1 MDAKITLSFD
11 EKVIARAK
19 KFAEDNNISLS
30 RLAEYLFSKVTHAQ
44 YQGLEEIPIAGWVN
58 LLSEGKVE
66 YQTKPRGRKALKK
79 AYYKSRK

>member
-11 EKVIARAK
+11 EKVIAKAK

-30 RLAEYLFSKVTHAQ
+30 RLTEYLYSKITHGQ
-44 YQGLEEIPIAGWVN
+44 YQDLEEIPIADWVN
-58 LLSEGKVE
+58 LLAEGKVE
-66 YQTKPRGRKALKK
+66 YQTKPRSRKSLKR